1 VATESGA
8 GSIEQTLRRRVE
20 ELELHNAVHQ
30 AIAECGSIEA
40 LLPRVLRVL
49 AGLRELRLQAKAGV
63 FLVEDGALR
72 LAAIDGD
79 FTPEF
84 VAAEAKVPFGSCL
97 CGRVA
102 LSGELLV
109 SASSDHD
116 HRHEHRFPG
125 MIEHGHYVV
134 PLKAGSAVVGVLF
147 LYTDPHEVCEPARAA
162 VLAALGGTLGLA
174 IARLRDEAA
183 LRAARDAA
191 LAASRE
197 RSRFLASVSHEL
209 RTPLNAIIGYAELLA
224 EEEGLG
230 GEGRE
235 IAERLTRASMHLG
248 GVINDFLDFS
258 KIEAGGLALE
268 SRSLSPAGLVAEVL
282 EMLAPTAQ
290 TKGIWLR
297 CEARASA
304 PKAVLGD
311 PIRLRQVLVNLV
323 SNAVKF
329 TQLGGVAVIVD
340 ADGERLVFA
349 VHDTGIGIAAE
360 SLERLFSPFAQADAS
375 ISRRF
380 GGTGL
385 GLMISKMLV
394 DAMGGQIEVRSTVG
408 VGSTFV
414 VSLPSPSLLT
424 LDQDGRGHL
433 PVLVGR

>member
-1 VATESGA
+1 
-8 GSIEQTLRRRVE
+8 
-20 ELELHNAVHQ
+20 
-30 AIAECGSIEA
+30 
-40 LLPRVLRVL
+40 
-49 AGLRELRLQAKAGV
+49 
-63 FLVEDGALR
+63 
-72 LAAIDGD
+72 
-79 FTPEF
+79 
-84 VAAEAKVPFGSCL
+84 
-97 CGRVA
+97 
-102 LSGELLV
+102 
-109 SASSDHD
+109 
-116 HRHEHRFPG
+116 

-174 IARLRDEAA
+174 IARLRDDAA